1 MEDLCSFSALLPS
14 TRARYAALVVYAPL
28 GFVVAVVRLLLC
40 LLVAV
45 THLAVAPFL
54 PPAAR
59 AILESAAVR
68 AMTLIGGV
76 RIRLQTPGGAAASPR
91 VAERL
96 RHARVVVGNHVTQ
109 FDSLFL
115 RVWCGGSLAVP
126 VRETYAK
133 SGWLLLH
140 LTRMVVSPI
149 WVPTPRPPPP
159 PPPPPPS
166 TAPQQTPPPA
176 SHASGS
182 TEPFGRAARVPSA
195 PGARRE
201 REGRAAVEGA
211 LRRHLRRE
219 GEPHEPLLIFPEGS
233 ITNGAGLMR
242 FARGAFRLG
251 EEVQPV
257 ALRVTCPL
265 PLAHDTLT
273 SSLPRNF
280 ARALFQPWHVA
291 EVTLLPAV
299 APAPAEAAEETAART
314 AARSPQRRSAAQGGG
329 PKRHSRACLS
339 PCVGAHR
346 GGARR
351 AGDAVELGRQGRAQA
366 EVRPPLNL
374 ST

>member
-1 MEDLCSFSALLPS
+1 
-14 TRARYAALVVYAPL
+14 
-28 GFVVAVVRLLLC
+28 
-40 LLVAV
+40 
-45 THLAVAPFL
+45 
-54 PPAAR
+54 
-59 AILESAAVR
+59 
-68 AMTLIGGV
+68 MTLIGGV

-149 WVPTPRPPPP
+149 W
-159 PPPPPPS
+159 
-166 TAPQQTPPPA
+166 TPPPA

-291 EVTLLPAV
+291 EALI
-299 APAPAEAAEETAART
+299 AAELGVPATRWSSADKAELK
-314 AARSPQRRSAAQGGG
+314 RRDPYGEDDGF
-329 PKRHSRACLS
+329 
-339 PCVGAHR
+339 
-346 GGARR
+346 
-351 AGDAVELGRQGRAQA
+351 
-366 EVRPPLNL
+366 
-374 ST
+374 